1 MHATIRVM
9 CITVLLLVATI
20 LVAIVVRTQRGH
32 QDPAIDVAAMAA
44 ALPSPPVAPP
54 FVYDIHETKETIHM
68 FGPQIQLEIETT
80 NDVAKTATEEPFG
93 HGIAT
98 KPN

>member
-1 MHATIRVM
+1 MHTTIRVH
-9 CITVLLLVATI
+9 T
-20 LVAIVVRTQRGH
+20 
-32 QDPAIDVAAMAA
+32 
-44 ALPSPPVAPP
+44 
-54 FVYDIHETKETIHM
+54 